1 MVVSSYIDEIKI
13 NDSTIAKWQ
22 RIVDLMAEVLHVPA
36 GLIMRVRY
44 QHLEVFVSS
53 ESKDNPYRMGES
65 VDSEW
70 PHNLDVELGMKYY
83 SGLPI
88 KWPNGESFGT
98 ICVLDKISPTSKI
111 SSNKLMF
118 EFKEVIET
126 DLLVALHAYESEI
139 LKRTLIETKI
149 DLDDACHVKSD
160 FLASMS
166 YELRTPLNSII
177 GFSDVLR
184 TEEIGPL
191 NEKQL
196 KYLKNVSTSG
206 KELLELI
213 NGLLEL
219 LKIESGKVQ
228 LQVEDVDVSEV
239 IQEVKVLLEPRTVEK
254 NISLVCNV
262 RSDVGSIKA
271 DRAKFKDVLY
281 DLINNAINFVS
292 DDETIRCYATVH
304 ESDLYVTIHYT
315 GVGIPEEELK
325 NVFQPFINVR
335 NFHVQ
340 KYQGTGL
347 RLPIVKKI
355 VELHGGAIWIE
366 SKPEN
371 GSTFTFTIPYNLN

>member
-1 MVVSSYIDEIKI
+1 MVASSDIDGIKI

-36 GLIMRVRY
+36 GLIMRVRP

-53 ESKDNPYRMGES
+53 ETKGNPYRMGES
-65 VDSEW
+65 VDSGW
-70 PHNLDVELGMKYY
+70 PHDLDVEMGMKYY

-98 ICVLDKISPTSKI
+98 ICVLDKTPHTSKN
-111 SSNKLMF
+111 SSSKLIF
-118 EFKEVIET
+118 EFKEIIEN
-126 DLLVALHAYESEI
+126 DLLVALQAHENEVI
-139 LKRTLIETKI
+139 KRALIEAKI

-166 YELRTPLNSII
+166 DELRTPLNSII

-184 TEEIGPL
+184 TEEIGSL
-191 NEKQL
+191 NERQL

-228 LQVEDVDVSEV
+228 LQVEDIDVSEV
-239 IQEVKVLLEPRTVEK
+239 IQEVKFLLKPLTVDK

-262 RSDVGSIKA
+262 GSDVGNIKV
-271 DRAKFKDVLY
+271 DRSKFKDVLY

-292 DDETIRCYATVH
+292 DDGTIRCNATVH

-340 KYQGTGL
+340 RYQGIGL

-355 VELHGGAIWIE
+355 VELHGGDIWIE
-366 SKPEN
+366 SEPDN
-371 GSTFTFTIPYNLN
+371 GSTFTFTIPYT